1 MIRGVG
7 GFSGK
12 WWRLRKEKIQEKVC
26 KILVLLN
33 TAMPEILRIHVATV
47 AHPSTVHILYSKEI
61 RFCRIGC
68 TQLAVAEL
76 MFSCWWW
83 LATGKLLNWTR
94 PGFKFAENA
103 SKYSSN
109 SATSTTTS
117 STSTLGEVNK
127 TQSHFINLSTWSFW
141 AYNQSSFFTTY
152 LTWRRRGQFWYS
164 RALKRLLLS
173 KFSQRKLDRATFCFE
188 EQIAAA
194 GAAFMQSKTN
204 QPAKTDTDIHC
215 SGQRANRICLMS

>member
-33 TAMPEILRIHVATV
+33 TALPAILRIHVATV
-47 AHPSTVHILYSKEI
+47 AHPLYIFFIQRKLD
-61 RFCRIGC
+61 F
-68 TQLAVAEL
+68 AEL
-76 MFSCWWW
+76 DARNSQLQSWCSHVDDWGR

-103 SKYSSN
+103 SKYSSH

-127 TQSHFINLSTWSFW
+127 TTLSICPHDHFGHTINPHFSP
-141 AYNQSSFFTTY
+141 
-152 LTWRRRGQFWYS
+152 LT
-164 RALKRLLLS
+164 
-173 KFSQRKLDRATFCFE
+173 
-188 EQIAAA
+188 
-194 GAAFMQSKTN
+194 
-204 QPAKTDTDIHC
+204 
-215 SGQRANRICLMS
+215 

>member
-12 WWRLRKEKIQEKVC
+12 WWRLRKEKIQEQVC

-33 TAMPEILRIHVATV
+33 TAMYSASNSADTCCNSCPSIHCT
-47 AHPSTVHILYSKEI
+47 YSLFKEI
-61 RFCRIGC
+61 RSCIIGC

-127 TQSHFINLSTWSFW
+127 TTLSICPHDHFGHTINPHFSP
-141 AYNQSSFFTTY
+141 
-152 LTWRRRGQFWYS
+152 LT
-164 RALKRLLLS
+164 
-173 KFSQRKLDRATFCFE
+173 
-188 EQIAAA
+188 
-194 GAAFMQSKTN
+194 
-204 QPAKTDTDIHC
+204 
-215 SGQRANRICLMS
+215 

>member
-1 MIRGVG
+1 MNRWPSKLIN
-7 GFSGK
+7 
-12 WWRLRKEKIQEKVC
+12 LTTNKEKAEKGSEETEKVNIWQWYEESVASQESGGGWEKKRFKNKFARFLFC
-26 KILVLLN
+26 STRRC
-33 TAMPEILRIHVATV
+33 TAPAILRIYVATV

-61 RFCRIGC
+61 RFCIIGC

-127 TQSHFINLSTWSFW
+127 TTLSICPHDHFGHTINPHFSP
-141 AYNQSSFFTTY
+141 
-152 LTWRRRGQFWYS
+152 LT
-164 RALKRLLLS
+164 
-173 KFSQRKLDRATFCFE
+173 
-188 EQIAAA
+188 
-194 GAAFMQSKTN
+194 
-204 QPAKTDTDIHC
+204 
-215 SGQRANRICLMS
+215 